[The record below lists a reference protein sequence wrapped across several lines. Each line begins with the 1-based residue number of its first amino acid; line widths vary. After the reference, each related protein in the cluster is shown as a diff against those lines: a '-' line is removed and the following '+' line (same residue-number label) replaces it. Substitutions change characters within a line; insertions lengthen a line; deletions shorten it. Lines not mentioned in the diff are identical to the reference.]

1 MIIQVRATKAYP
13 SDPYANDIKGQS
25 YNYLQKAYIK
35 GAEEQREIDIRRAIN
50 ILKKT
55 GYFVSEDG
63 FSEEALIEQ
72 FKQTMMIDL

>member
-1 MIIQVRATKAYP
+1 MTIEQRATKAYP
-13 SDPYANDIKGQS
+13 SDPYANDVKGQS
-25 YNYLQKAYIK
+25 NNYLQKAYIK
-35 GAEEQREIDIRRAIN
+35 GAREQREIDIRRAIN

-55 GYFVSEDG
+55 GYFVCEDG